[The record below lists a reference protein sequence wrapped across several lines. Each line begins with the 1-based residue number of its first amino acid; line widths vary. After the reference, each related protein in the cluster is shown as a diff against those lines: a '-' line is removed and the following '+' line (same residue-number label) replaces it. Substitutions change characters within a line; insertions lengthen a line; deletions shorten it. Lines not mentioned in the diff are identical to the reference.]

1 MLILGTLCGL
11 LINLEQAQ
19 IKARFPFMP
28 IFVFCFLFFFSPGFL
43 HWILHYSKS
52 LVACGL
58 ELTQLIKYL
67 IIE

>member
-1 MLILGTLCGL
+1 MLILGTLCGP
-11 LINLEQAQ
+11 LINLKQAQ
-19 IKARFPFMP
+19 IKARFPFML
-28 IFVFCFLFFFSPGFL
+28 IFVFFFSPGFL

-52 LVACGL
+52 LEACGL

>member
-11 LINLEQAQ
+11 LINLKQAQ

-28 IFVFCFLFFFSPGFL
+28 IFVFSFSPGFL
-43 HWILHYSKS
+43 HRILHYSKS
-52 LVACGL
+52 LVSCGL